1 MPNVRDYVLKAVS
14 ELESFDVPETVLHVR
29 VHNELDH
36 AKDLSTQV
44 ECITEA
50 TLLALLCR
58 ESLDRLQ
65 VEVVV
70 QMQEVQVLAMD
81 EQIEHVVALPA
92 DLQSCFNP
100 VKLCQL
106 EELRLLEGAEQIAL
120 VLRLWLLVVKA
131 V

>member
-1 MPNVRDYVLKAVS
+1 MECV
-14 ELESFDVPETVLHVR
+14 
-29 VHNELDH
+29 
-36 AKDLSTQV
+36 AK
-44 ECITEA
+44 A
-50 TLLALLCR
+50 TLFALLCR
-58 ESLDRLQ
+58 ESLHWLQ
-65 VEVVV
+65 IEVVV
-70 QMQEVQVLAMD
+70 QMQKVQIFAMD